1 MDTRRSHITI
11 LKEVTPECSL
21 EGLMLKLKPQCSG
34 HLMPRADSWKKTLML
49 GKMEGRRIRGRRKMG
64 WLDSITDSMDV
75 TVSKLRAIVEDGGS
89 LAGCS
94 PGGHKEWDP
103 T

>member
-75 TVSKLRAIVEDGGS
+75 SLCKLWEIVKNRGTWHAIGYGVM
-89 LAGCS
+89 
-94 PGGHKEWDP
+94 K
-103 T
+103 TQI